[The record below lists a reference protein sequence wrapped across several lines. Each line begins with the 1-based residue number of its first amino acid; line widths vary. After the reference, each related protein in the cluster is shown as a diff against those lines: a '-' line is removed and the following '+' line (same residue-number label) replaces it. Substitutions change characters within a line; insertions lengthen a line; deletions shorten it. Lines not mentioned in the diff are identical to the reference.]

1 MGNKFL
7 HMVIPWDKEIENI
20 LERLV
25 RDRVAYSRNTRL
37 GTDFFRRYPE
47 FNDEHMKM
55 IDVVTTNYRKQKS
68 ETIFVLRPGVVIVP
82 KNKKFSFH
90 KIF

>member
-20 LERLV
+20 LERLT
-25 RDRVAYSRNTRL
+25 RDRVAYTKNTRL
-37 GTDFFRRYPE
+37 SSEFGSKYPDIIDAG
-47 FNDEHMKM
+47 FL
-55 IDVVTTNYRKQKS
+55 DVVTTNYRRSPQK
-68 ETIFVLRPGVVIVP
+68 TIFVLAPNAVVLP
-82 KNKKFSFH
+82 QKKKFSFH